1 MTHFHEEEPIVFP
14 LAEQLSNSKTL
25 VDLSQ
30 SWKAQRRRTRAEPKK
45 EGCTAFPHHP
55 AASAAFTAV
64 TSAATRVASGKSD
77 GASSV

>member
-30 SWKAQRRRTRAEPKK
+30 SWKAQRRRTRA
-45 EGCTAFPHHP
+45 
-55 AASAAFTAV
+55 
-64 TSAATRVASGKSD
+64 
-77 GASSV
+77 